1 MENYKRVF
9 KKFLQQYKVEEEFM
23 KNYRKDF
30 TKYLK
35 EHSNK
40 KDFKDR
46 EFFKKSLEEL
56 LDKTSPE
63 EFLVSC
69 FSWTSTDNPE
79 YWSELDI
86 KWREKLKRIK
96 DGK

>member
-46 EFFKKSLEEL
+46 EFF
-56 LDKTSPE
+56 
-63 EFLVSC
+63 
-69 FSWTSTDNPE
+69 
-79 YWSELDI
+79 
-86 KWREKLKRIK
+86 
-96 DGK
+96 